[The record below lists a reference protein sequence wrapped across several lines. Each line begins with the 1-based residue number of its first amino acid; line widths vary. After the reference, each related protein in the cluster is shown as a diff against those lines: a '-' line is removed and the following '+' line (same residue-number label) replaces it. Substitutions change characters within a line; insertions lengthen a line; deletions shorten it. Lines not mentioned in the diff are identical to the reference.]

1 MLDENDLMHIVAS
14 PIAINRWKWG
24 GSSKQ
29 LGCQSTVVVIIV
41 EAKRL
46 PNHSNYWPYEEDL
59 CLVPLFGWQASFMDS
74 PHFCLLLFLRLSFWR
89 ATNFLSTS
97 TQTAIVPAHCS
108 GGVWTRCHLKWR
120 NLAFLEHFWIIFG
133 ALFLGKL
140 SQIHSR
146 SMVDH
151 VTSCR
156 SFRVGAPQD
165 LFEGSI
171 VPRLIFKSTSGA
183 FSGRVWPW
191 LSKSF
196 TILQC
201 QRASMYG
208 LYGIPFSVVQE
219 DDLIGLTGL
228 WVNRF

>member
-1 MLDENDLMHIVAS
+1 M
-14 PIAINRWKWG
+14 
-24 GSSKQ
+24 
-29 LGCQSTVVVIIV
+29 
-41 EAKRL
+41 
-46 PNHSNYWPYEEDL
+46 
-59 CLVPLFGWQASFMDS
+59 
-74 PHFCLLLFLRLSFWR
+74 
-89 ATNFLSTS
+89 
-97 TQTAIVPAHCS
+97 
-108 GGVWTRCHLKWR
+108 
-120 NLAFLEHFWIIFG
+120 
-133 ALFLGKL
+133 GKL
-140 SQIHSR
+140 SQIHGR

-171 VPRLIFKSTSGA
+171 VPRLIFKSKSGA

-191 LSKSF
+191 QSKSF

-201 QRASMYG
+201 QGASMYG

-228 WVNRF
+228 

>member
-1 MLDENDLMHIVAS
+1 
-14 PIAINRWKWG
+14 
-24 GSSKQ
+24 
-29 LGCQSTVVVIIV
+29 
-41 EAKRL
+41 
-46 PNHSNYWPYEEDL
+46 
-59 CLVPLFGWQASFMDS
+59 MDS
-74 PHFCLLLFLRLSFWR
+74 PHFCLLLILRLSFWR

-97 TQTAIVPAHCS
+97 TQTAIVPVHCS
-108 GGVWTRCHLKWR
+108 GGVWTRCRKR
-120 NLAFLEHFWIIFG
+120 NGGIWKSKPNVTNHWLDHFWIIFG

-140 SQIHSR
+140 SQIHGR

-151 VTSCR
+151 VTSCW